1 MKAEATGGFA
11 PAAGSERN
19 TRISQALQV
28 LVGIEAKLVVEAV
41 AAQMSAASIFW
52 DIADRQVEIIGDDF
66 EVIVRC
72 RQSPNAKLRDAG
84 ESGVEQT

>member
-1 MKAEATGGFA
+1 MSRTNSPAGLAAAT
-11 PAAGSERN
+11 GSERN

-28 LVGIEAKLVVEAV
+28 LVGIQAKLVVEAV
-41 AAQMSAASIFW
+41 AAQMPAASIFW

-72 RQSPNAKLRDAG
+72 RQSPNAQG
-84 ESGVEQT
+84 SGTPGGPR